1 MKSVLNRMTALFAR
15 LRPFAIA
22 AACALLI
29 FSSMSPA
36 YAFGG
41 MRSDRSDQSK
51 GLEKLEGVQKESEKA
66 ISGSIDSDNDAESV
80 IKNSQEG
87 LNGVQGA
94 ANKENMI
101 SPDNAKGSTIEENIQ
116 EALEDVTP

>member
-1 MKSVLNRMTALFAR
+1 MKSVLNHLSGLFVR

-41 MRSDRSDQSK
+41 TRSDKSK
-51 GLEKLEGVQKESEKA
+51 GLEQLDGIQKESEKT
-66 ISGSIDSDNDAESV
+66 ISGPIDSDNDLESE
-80 IKNSQEG
+80 IKNSKEG

-101 SPDNAKGSTIEENIQ
+101 SPDNAKGATIEENIK

>member
-1 MKSVLNRMTALFAR
+1 MKSISNRLSALFAR

-41 MRSDRSDQSK
+41 ARSDKAK
-51 GLEKLEGVQKESEKA
+51 GLEQLEGVQKESEKA
-66 ISGSIDSDNDAESV
+66 ISGSIKSDNDRESV
-80 IKNSQEG
+80 TKNSQEG

-101 SPDNAKGSTIEENIQ
+101 SPDNAQGTTIEENIK
-116 EALEDVTP
+116 EALESVTP